1 VTCRTASLVLLGLT
15 AVGRPAWAQSAAL
28 HLGAGQVRAEQVF
41 SVGDTVARSGTAWGV
56 DGAFGF
62 GPATLAVRYLEG
74 SLASDDA
81 STETDLVE
89 GEVILW
95 IAPVRWAALGAG
107 PHARAYV
114 QAGGTER
121 WTMWEVRARGNA
133 QLTGTLTAYGE
144 LWTVLGS
151 GLPVTGS
158 LDRGLGLE
166 GGLRIVFGR
175 LPFSAQ
181 LRYRVNQLAVADG
194 GRLETLEQLG
204 IAVGIGRR

>member
-1 VTCRTASLVLLGLT
+1 VTRNTAALLLFALT
-15 AVGRPAWAQSAAL
+15 AAARPAWGQSGAV

-41 SVGDTVARSGTAWGV
+41 SVGDTVARSGFAWSL
-56 DGAFGF
+56 DGAFGI

-74 SLASDDA
+74 SLASDDTA
-81 STETDLVE
+81 TETDLVE

-95 IAPVRWAALGAG
+95 FAPVRWAAVGAG
-107 PHARAYV
+107 PHVRAYV
-114 QAGGTER
+114 EEGGTER
-121 WTMWEVRARGNA
+121 WTMWEVRARGTA
-133 QLTGTLTAYGE
+133 QLTGAVTAYGE

-166 GGLRIVFGR
+166 GGLRIAFGR
-175 LPFSAQ
+175 LPFSGQ

-194 GRLETLEQLG
+194 GRLETVEQLG